1 MENKEN
7 RPPFQNKRATPFYF
21 YVIIAL
27 VCLSGA
33 CVTGTGLFAPKF
45 AAKGVHFNAR
55 EMTENQCLECHRDG
69 KEGAPIAPRAML
81 DRKNCIRC
89 HLKK

>member
-7 RPPFQNKRATPFYF
+7 RPPFQNKRATLFYF
-21 YVIIAL
+21 CVIIIL

-45 AAKGVHFNAR
+45 VIEGVHLDAG

-69 KEGAPIAPRAML
+69 KEGAPIAPKAML